1 MHECVFK
8 MHALW
13 KFSRFIIHLADAV
26 RVFSAIIYKDLYIL
40 MPPTGSFLYYSST
53 LALAFMSHLPGCS
66 FLMTF
71 QVKVKIG
78 IYKV

>member
-1 MHECVFK
+1 MHGCVFK

-13 KFSRFIIHLADAV
+13 KCSRFIIHLADAV

-40 MPPTGSFLYYSST
+40 MPPMGSFLDYSST
-53 LALAFMSHLPGCS
+53 LALAFMSHLPACG
-66 FLMTF
+66 FLMTSE
-71 QVKVKIG
+71 VKVKIG

>member
-1 MHECVFK
+1 MRACVFK

-40 MPPTGSFLYYSST
+40 MSPMGSFSDYSST
-53 LALAFMSHLPGCS
+53 LALGFMSHLPGCGS
-66 FLMTF
+66 
-71 QVKVKIG
+71 
-78 IYKV
+78 